1 MSDKEP
7 VVKTM
12 QQNFKSS
19 NFETRVINGSDVFS
33 FFKILILLVFA
44 VSLIRVLSNSE
55 VVTLRGLLQLL
66 SDSPTIPLD
75 WIKYTNLSVSW
86 GGLLKPIATFI
97 NTMMDV
103 FSFALFISVAAANV
117 VLYAIYFV
125 RWLFL

>member
-1 MSDKEP
+1 MPDKEP

-19 NFETRVINGSDVFS
+19 KFETRVINGSDVFS
-33 FFKILILLVFA
+33 FFKILILLIFA

-97 NTMMDV
+97 NTIMDV
-103 FSFALFISVAAANV
+103 VSFALFISVAAANV

>member
-12 QQNFKSS
+12 QLNFKSS
-19 NFETRVINGSDVFS
+19 KFKTRVINGSGVFS
-33 FFKILILLVFA
+33 FFKILILLIFA
-44 VSLIRVLSNSE
+44 ISLIRVLSNSE

-86 GGLLKPIATFI
+86 GGLLKPIATFV
-97 NTMMDV
+97 NTLMDV

-117 VLYAIYFV
+117 VLYAIYFL